1 MCENIFS
8 MALETRLER
17 RQPCP
22 SYTRNIQKDEKH
34 SKEKEKKKNLDLCGG
49 KTCGQPQIKI
59 FCPSLSFT
67 LGYTHY
73 NLYILL
79 FLFQPNK

>member
-22 SYTRNIQKDEKH
+22 SYTRNIQKDK
-34 SKEKEKKKNLDLCGG
+34 KKKKKKNLDLCGG
-49 KTCGQPQIKI
+49 KTCSQPQIKI